1 MELVSKDEYVVV
13 VAFVLKEEDVDV
25 RLDSDVRRAM
35 EVLFEERDVEA
46 IKEVLD
52 GAETEKESVKNVSR

>member
-1 MELVSKDEYVVV
+1 MELVNTDEYVVV
-13 VAFVLKEEDVDV
+13 VFVLKEEDVDV
-25 RLDSDVRRAM
+25 RLDSDDRRVM

-52 GAETEKESVKNVSR
+52 GAETEKESVKDVSR